1 MSLKLYH
8 QIKVQTESNMRIII
22 KILIVIQ
29 IFVNT
34 NTIFSQSNI
43 QNIENDS
50 LVKEKLA
57 YIENAF
63 QDMQVNSKSWKYSW
77 YATFSALATSQ
88 GTIALT
94 TDNKDLQKA
103 MVLGTATA
111 FTGLG
116 GLITKPLVSIK
127 ANKTLQSMPSNTAE
141 ERRLKLEMAEKLLKK
156 SSERE
161 INGKHWKSHA
171 TAGAVNLTAGL
182 ITWLGFEKTI
192 WDGLRTFAISTAI
205 AELQILT
212 QPRKSIKAYKAYQN
226 RFDANAKFS
235 YQKKQQINWFV
246 SATPTGFR
254 LNVSF

>member
-1 MSLKLYH
+1 
-8 QIKVQTESNMRIII
+8 MRKKI
-22 KILIVIQ
+22 KILFIIL
-29 IFVNT
+29 ILINT
-34 NTIFSQSNI
+34 NSIFSQTTI
-43 QNIENDS
+43 QNTDNDS

-57 YIENAF
+57 YIETAF
-63 QDMQVNSKSWKYSW
+63 QDMQTNSNSWKYAW
-77 YATFSALATSQ
+77 YATFSALAISQ

-103 MVLGTATA
+103 MALGTATA
-111 FTGLG
+111 FTGIG

-127 ANKTLQSMPSNTAE
+127 ANRTLQNMPANTAE

-156 SSERE
+156 STERE

-192 WDGLRTFAISTAI
+192 WDGLRTFAISTCI

-212 QPRKSIKAYKAYQN
+212 QPRKSIKAYTAYQN
-226 RFDANAKFS
+226 RFDANAKFT
-235 YQKKQQINWFV
+235 YKKKPQINWFV

>member
-1 MSLKLYH
+1 
-8 QIKVQTESNMRIII
+8 MRKTIIL
-22 KILIVIQ
+22 LIVIL

-34 NTIFSQSNI
+34 NTLFSQTSF
-43 QNIENDS
+43 QNTDNDS

-63 QDMQVNSKSWKYSW
+63 QDMQANSKTWKYGW

-94 TDNKDLQKA
+94 TDNKDLQKGMA
-103 MVLGTATA
+103 LGTATA
-111 FTGLG
+111 FTGIG
-116 GLITKPLVSIK
+116 GLVTKPLVSIK
-127 ANKTLQSMPSNTAE
+127 ANRTLQKMPANTAE

-171 TAGAVNLTAGL
+171 TAGAINLAAGM
-182 ITWLGFEKTI
+182 ITWLGFEKSI
-192 WDGLRTFAISTAI
+192 WQGLQTFAISTAI

-212 QPRKSIKAYKAYQN
+212 QPRKSIKAYKEYQN
-226 RFDANAKFS
+226 RFDTNTKVS

-246 SATPTGFR
+246 SASPVGFR